1 VTKAAPDIQA
11 RGCRFLVISA
21 SASGTSRSE
30 KLGDHIASL
39 LAGCDMNV
47 DHLRLRKLPPEPLLA
62 ADATDDEIA
71 GAVKRLEDAD
81 GLIFIT
87 PTYKATYTGLL
98 KVFIDLLPQY
108 ALRGKSVLPLATGG
122 TIAHMLM
129 LDYGLRPVLQT
140 MWPRH
145 IEQGCFIL
153 DKHLVAD
160 GDQLHVNEGS
170 TALLDEVLD
179 AFRKPLSL
187 PEIDPAPM
195 HWSRVM

>member
-1 VTKAAPDIQA
+1 
-11 RGCRFLVISA
+11 
-21 SASGTSRSE
+21 
-30 KLGDHIASL
+30 
-39 LAGCDMNV
+39 MNV